1 MMATIELEKAP
12 STMSLYYRAVASKKP
27 GKMQGDSL
35 PGIKANLRQVKADLK
50 KLAQYRKVCGFANS
64 GSMPVTYP
72 HMLAFPLH
80 MEILVNPLF
89 PFPLLGLVHVRNDI
103 TQYRAIGNQEA
114 LDIECELAGPEPVVK
129 GLEFSV
135 ITKISVDGKLV
146 WESVSTNLFRCKT
159 DVEDNKEKKQDSF
172 NADIMDYWDVPEN
185 IGRRYAKVSGDS
197 NPIHL
202 YSMTAKLFGFPR
214 AIAHGMWS
222 KAHALA
228 KLEDQLPK
236 SPFKVSV
243 AFKLP
248 VLLPNKVQFSASNT
262 GDTIEFCLK
271 DKNGEKPHLA
281 GNIQTL

>member
-114 LDIECELAGPEPVVK
+114 MRL
-129 GLEFSV
+129 
-135 ITKISVDGKLV
+135 
-146 WESVSTNLFRCKT
+146 
-159 DVEDNKEKKQDSF
+159 
-172 NADIMDYWDVPEN
+172 
-185 IGRRYAKVSGDS
+185 
-197 NPIHL
+197 
-202 YSMTAKLFGFPR
+202 
-214 AIAHGMWS
+214 
-222 KAHALA
+222 
-228 KLEDQLPK
+228 
-236 SPFKVSV
+236 
-243 AFKLP
+243 
-248 VLLPNKVQFSASNT
+248 
-262 GDTIEFCLK
+262 
-271 DKNGEKPHLA
+271 
-281 GNIQTL
+281 

>member
-1 MMATIELEKAP
+1 MMATNELEKAP

-114 LDIECELAGPEPVVK
+114 LDIECELAGPEPVAK

-172 NADIMDYWDVPEN
+172 NPDIMDYWDVPEN